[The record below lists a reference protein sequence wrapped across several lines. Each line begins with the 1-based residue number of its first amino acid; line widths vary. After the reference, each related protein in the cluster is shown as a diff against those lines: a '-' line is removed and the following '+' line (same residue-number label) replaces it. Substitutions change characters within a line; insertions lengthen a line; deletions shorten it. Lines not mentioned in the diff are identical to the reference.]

1 LNRLGMGTRVSRS
14 RAALA
19 ALLLVGLGSVVLW
32 SAGRVQVSRT
42 KAVSAAVWNPAQ
54 AIPRANLQGQLRALH
69 AQMPLIFEANQGQSD
84 SRVKFLSRGAGFGL
98 FLTSDAA
105 VLELRAAPTPS
116 KSEGHPHD
124 NQRDALATSVVRM
137 RLAGANGA
145 PEVTG
150 DEQFPGK
157 SNYFIG
163 NDPAKWRR
171 NVPQFARVR
180 YRNVYSGIDLVYY
193 GKQGRLEY
201 DFEVAPG
208 ADPRRVIL
216 SFEGADKVALN
227 SDGDLVLAIQ
237 NANIR
242 LHALRVYQKRDKEE
256 QAVAGRFLM
265 LAHDQVGFEIGAY
278 DRSRELIIDP
288 ALSYSSYLGGTG
300 NEGCFAFTGVATSGC
315 PAIAVDPGLNMY
327 VTGPTSSTDFP
338 PQPGVLKSLVGTA
351 NLFVSKFDPTGKTLL
366 FSTYLGGDGTD
377 TSAGIAVDSG
387 FNVYVAG
394 TTSSTNFPTPN
405 GFQSA
410 PVPAGKHVFVSQL
423 KPDGSALLYSTY
435 LSGNGIDIATGLAI
449 DNRSNAYVSGI
460 TTSSNF
466 PVSSTPFQA
475 TPKATNQFFYSKV
488 NALASGAASLAYS
501 TYVGGSTPTTGI
513 AMGGGI
519 AVDAN
524 ANVYITGGTNFTDM
538 PVLNATQANSA
549 GGLDAF
555 VAKFNSSGTELYLTY
570 FGGSGDDV
578 GNAITVDSGFN
589 AYITGS
595 TNSSGLT
602 SPSGT
607 VAFQGAY
614 GGGTADAFV
623 AKIGNPASG
632 STIYPLTY
640 FTYLGGSGND
650 VGLAVAVDS
659 IQNVRVSGATS
670 SGDFPITPSPSTVQ
684 AGGFGGV
691 VDAFVGRIDTTT
703 TSTSTKAGE
712 WTTFLGGSAN
722 DDGTGV
728 AVDANGNTYVA
739 GDTASSNFPTAN
751 PFQAGLNGSSD
762 IFISKLGGV
771 SALSFP
777 SSSTS
782 PNPAISPNPVG
793 VGNQVTFTYSIVN
806 NGPDTA
812 TNVIFNDMLPSTG
825 GTFNS
830 ATASSGSCVAQPVN
844 SVETCVIGTIIPSTT
859 TTTNAATVKVVLTP
873 TAVGNLSNTASA
885 TANGSNALA
894 SASGSATV
902 TDFQISIS
910 SQNPV
915 TVTAGNPASY
925 TVVVGPLPSGATYNS
940 QISLSCSGLP
950 TGATCAFSTTPVTI
964 PSSAPVSSVATIN
977 TTARPVTTA
986 AVPFSNPG
994 YGTWLPV
1001 SGLALVG
1008 FGIGGRTSRR
1018 RLLAG
1023 LVVSGFIGLTLLQQA
1038 CSSSK
1043 STTTPTTG
1051 TPAGTYTVT
1060 ITGTSGTAARST
1072 TATLIVQ

>member
-1 LNRLGMGTRVSRS
+1 VILNRLGMGTRVSRS

-54 AIPRANLQGQLRALH
+54 AIPRANLQGQVRALH

-237 NANIR
+237 NASIR
-242 LHALRVYQKRDKEE
+242 LQAPRVYQKRDKEE

-265 LAHDQVGFEIGAY
+265 LAPNQVGFEIGAY

-570 FGGSGDDV
+570 FGGSADDI
-578 GNAITVDSGFN
+578 GYAITVDSGFN

-595 TNSSGLT
+595 TTSSGI
-602 SPSGT
+602 PGVAGT
-607 VAFQGAY
+607 QPFQPTGLK
-614 GGGTADAFV
+614 GGKDAFV

-632 STIYPLTY
+632 STIYPLNY
-640 FTYLGGSGND
+640 FTYLGGTTDD
-650 VGLAVAVDS
+650 VGLAIAIDS
-659 IQNVRVSGATS
+659 IQNVRVSGWTKSSDFPTTNATS
-670 SGDFPITPSPSTVQ
+670 VQ
-684 AGGFGGV
+684 PGGFGGAT
-691 VDAFVGRIDTTT
+691 DAFAARIDTTT
-703 TSTSTKAGE
+703 TTSSTAGE
-712 WTTFLGGSAN
+712 WATFLGGSAVDN
-722 DDGTGV
+722 GTGV
-728 AVDANGNTYVA
+728 AVDANGTTYMA
-739 GDTASSNFPTAN
+739 GDTASSNFPTLN
-751 PFQAGLNGSSD
+751 PFQASLSGPSD
-762 IFISKLGGV
+762 IFISKLIGV
-771 SALSFP
+771 STLSFP
-777 SSSTS
+777 TPFPPTSTAA
-782 PNPAISPNPVG
+782 NPLVSPNPVG
-793 VGNQVTFTYSIVN
+793 AGNQVTFTYSIVN

-812 TNVIFNDMLPSTG
+812 TNVIFNDVVPAG
-825 GTFNS
+825 ATFNS

-844 SVETCVIGTIIPSTT
+844 NVETCVIGTIVPSMNT
-859 TTTNAATVKVVLTP
+859 AATVKVVLTP
-873 TAVGNLSNTASA
+873 TTVGPLGNSANVTANGSGNTASA
-885 TANGSNALA
+885 FGTVS
-894 SASGSATV
+894 V

-915 TVTAGNPASY
+915 TVTAGSPASY

-940 QISLSCSGLP
+940 QVSLSCSGLP

-986 AVPFSNPG
+986 AVPFSSPG

-1008 FGIGGRTSRR
+1008 LGIGSRTSRR

-1023 LVVSGFIGLTLLQQA
+1023 LAVSGFISLTLLQPA

-1060 ITGTSGTAARST
+1060 ITGTSGSAARST